1 MTIGVRGHLTMY
13 TLIIDN
19 VDQLAHLN
27 DIVHQFFSIVVD
39 HRAPDQANNRMQ
51 KVYLLYIVIVVLAVR
66 RRVRVR
72 VRVGVKVIVIDADIQ
87 LQL

>member
-1 MTIGVRGHLTMY
+1 MTIGVRGHLY

-19 VDQLAHLN
+19 VDQLAHL
-27 DIVHQFFSIVVD
+27 IVHQFFSIVVD

-72 VRVGVKVIVIDADIQ
+72 VRVGVKVIVIDVAIQ